1 MTITRGMARKCLT
14 RMVKKHKSP
23 IETTV
28 EMSAEYVSDT
38 GKISQLE
45 SLLQRAEEWA
55 RREYRKVSEK
65 NGDHNAANA
74 TGPNSPDVLRN
85 F

>member
-1 MTITRGMARKCLT
+1 MAGKCLT

-38 GKISQLE
+38 GKISHRKRAPM
-45 SLLQRAEEWA
+45 LLL
-55 RREYRKVSEK
+55 S
-65 NGDHNAANA
+65 
-74 TGPNSPDVLRN
+74 
-85 F
+85 